1 MAPNTSF
8 PGNSASD
15 NLWNEYATFH
25 EACSG
30 VLDRVEQQRDSG
42 IALSDSE
49 LSALRTMALNLN
61 AFGRVLHGKRAREM
75 RLLATRAE
83 RALAKA
89 DAASPLAPI
98 QEDSESEDNPAAV
111 TG

>member
-8 PGNSASD
+8 PVNGASD
-15 NLWNEYATFH
+15 NLWDEYAKFH

-30 VLDRVEQQRDSG
+30 VLDRVEQHRDSG
-42 IALSDSE
+42 IALSESE
-49 LSALRTMALNLN
+49 LSELSTMALNLN

-75 RLLATRAE
+75 RQLADRAE
-83 RALAKA
+83 RVLGHAE
-89 DAASPLAPI
+89 ASPRAQI
-98 QEDSESEDNPAAV
+98 KEESESEDNSAAV

>member
-1 MAPNTSF
+1 MAPSTSF

-30 VLDRVEQQRDSG
+30 VLDRVEQHRDSG

-49 LSALRTMALNLN
+49 LSELRTMALNLN
-61 AFGRVLHGKRAREM
+61 TFGRVLHGKRAREM
-75 RLLATRAE
+75 RQLAE
-83 RALAKA
+83 RAEQALGKA
-89 DAASPLAPI
+89 GSVAAARI
-98 QEDSESEDNPAAV
+98 KEESESQDDSAIV